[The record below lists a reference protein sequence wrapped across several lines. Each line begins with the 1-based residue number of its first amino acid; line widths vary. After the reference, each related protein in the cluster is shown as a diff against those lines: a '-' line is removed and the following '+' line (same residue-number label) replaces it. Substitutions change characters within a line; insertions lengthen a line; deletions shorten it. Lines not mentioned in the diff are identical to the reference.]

1 MGEYLV
7 RTVLSSLLQWFF
19 SKALIRSMT
28 QDENVFPE
36 PKQFRPER
44 YLDDQGALRTLDRSE
59 DPVAIAFGFGRR

>member
-1 MGEYLV
+1 
-7 RTVLSSLLQWFF
+7 
-19 SKALIRSMT
+19 MT
-28 QDENVFPE
+28 QDETVFPE